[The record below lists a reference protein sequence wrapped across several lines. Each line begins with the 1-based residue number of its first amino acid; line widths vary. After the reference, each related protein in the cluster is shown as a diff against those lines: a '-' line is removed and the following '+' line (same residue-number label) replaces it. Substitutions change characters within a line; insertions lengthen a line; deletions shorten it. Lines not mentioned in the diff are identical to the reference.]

1 MFLYVLYHTSMSQN
15 RHSAQDTR
23 LIITAG
29 WFVRSGSSLGG
40 GQHGRGENFYMD
52 DVNCDGS
59 EPHVLRCPYPGWGVH
74 NCGAGEVVSVSCS
87 DP

>member
-1 MFLYVLYHTSMSQN
+1 M
-15 RHSAQDTR
+15 
-23 LIITAG
+23 
-29 WFVRSGSSLGG
+29 GG

-52 DVNCDGS
+52 DVSCDGS

-74 NCGAGEVVSVSCS
+74 NCGAGEVVSVACS